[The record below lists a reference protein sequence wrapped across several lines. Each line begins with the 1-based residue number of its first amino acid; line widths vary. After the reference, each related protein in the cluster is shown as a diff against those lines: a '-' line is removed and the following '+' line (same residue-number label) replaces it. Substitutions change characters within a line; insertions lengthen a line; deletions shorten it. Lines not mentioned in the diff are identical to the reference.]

1 MDTEPTYTLQDLLA
15 DLGWRRPLAGAAN
28 VRLRGVAVDS
38 RTVQPGDL
46 FVALRGERTDGHA
59 FVADALGAGAAAALV
74 SQAVPGWPAVD
85 LTSGTA
91 PAVGTAP
98 WLIRVPDTLAALQ
111 QAAAARRAAYPS
123 VRVVAVTGS
132 VGKTTTKEAI
142 HAVLAR
148 RYRTLRSAGNQNNEI
163 GLPLTLL
170 ALTSAHERAVL
181 EMGMY
186 ALGEIAA
193 LCRIARPQWGVVT
206 NIGPVHL
213 ERLGTIERI
222 AQAKGELLE
231 ALPPDGLAILN
242 GDDARVM
249 ALLTVPGL
257 RRLTYGRS
265 VGVDIR
271 ATDVA
276 TLGLEGI
283 RFTVRAAD
291 VPAVGISAGEA
302 TLVAPTLGTH
312 SVESALAAV
321 AVGLAEGLTWSE
333 IGAGLSSQSDRLRLV
348 PRRARGGATLL
359 DDAYNASPAS
369 VLAAL
374 DFLSELPG
382 RHVAVL
388 GDMLELGSYEE
399 QGHREVGRRAA
410 GVLDALITVG
420 PRAATIAEE
429 AAREGLARE
438 AVHAVASVD
447 EAVGVLA
454 DLIREGD
461 VLLVKGS
468 RSVGLEGL
476 VSAIAEPVQ

>member
-1 MDTEPTYTLQDLLA
+1 
-15 DLGWRRPLAGAAN
+15 
-28 VRLRGVAVDS
+28 
-38 RTVQPGDL
+38 
-46 FVALRGERTDGHA
+46 
-59 FVADALGAGAAAALV
+59 
-74 SQAVPGWPAVD
+74 
-85 LTSGTA
+85 
-91 PAVGTAP
+91 
-98 WLIRVPDTLAALQ
+98 
-111 QAAAARRAAYPS
+111 
-123 VRVVAVTGS
+123 
-132 VGKTTTKEAI
+132 
-142 HAVLAR
+142 
-148 RYRTLRSAGNQNNEI
+148 
-163 GLPLTLL
+163 
-170 ALTSAHERAVL
+170 
-181 EMGMY
+181 
-186 ALGEIAA
+186 
-193 LCRIARPQWGVVT
+193 
-206 NIGPVHL
+206 
-213 ERLGTIERI
+213 
-222 AQAKGELLE
+222 
-231 ALPPDGLAILN
+231 
-242 GDDARVM
+242 
-249 ALLTVPGL
+249 
-257 RRLTYGRS
+257 
-265 VGVDIR
+265 
-271 ATDVA
+271 
-276 TLGLEGI
+276 
-283 RFTVRAAD
+283 
-291 VPAVGISAGEA
+291 
-302 TLVAPTLGTH
+302 
-312 SVESALAAV
+312 
-321 AVGLAEGLTWSE
+321 VGLAEGLTWSE
-333 IGAGLSSQSDRLRLV
+333 IGAGLSSQSLLLRMV